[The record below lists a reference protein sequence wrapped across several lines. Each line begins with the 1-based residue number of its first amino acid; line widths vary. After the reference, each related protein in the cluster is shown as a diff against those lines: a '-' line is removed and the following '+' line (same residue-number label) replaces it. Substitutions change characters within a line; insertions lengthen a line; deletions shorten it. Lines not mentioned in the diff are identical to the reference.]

1 MITYL
6 IYITLTIISKLSLE
20 TLYLLS
26 RSFNYINMVTFQYRK
41 TIINKNLIASFPD
54 LTKHEIEKIAYKFYI
69 FFFDNI
75 FEMIKSINLT
85 RAEIKERVGVRNNKL
100 LNRSIENNKPIV
112 LISSHY
118 SNWEWAFLRISLI
131 SGINLHAVYKPLSN
145 KLFNTIIL
153 KIRSKFGGNLI
164 PLDKWKYFMLENRK
178 KNYAFMFISDQV
190 PSSQEYGR
198 RIHFLN
204 QSTLFY
210 EGPEKTAKLLNA
222 DVFYIDLIQT
232 QKGKYMLEFQPVSK
246 KNITEE
252 CAKILENRI
261 NKKPEN
267 WLWSHNRWKR

>member
-1 MITYL
+1 
-6 IYITLTIISKLSLE
+6 
-20 TLYLLS
+20 
-26 RSFNYINMVTFQYRK
+26 MVTFQYRK
-41 TIINKNLIASFPD
+41 TIINKNLIASFPY
-54 LTKHEIEKIAYKFYI
+54 LEKHEIEKIAYKFYI

-131 SGINLHAVYKPLSN
+131 RGINLHAVYKPLSN

-153 KIRSKFGGNLI
+153 KIRSKFGGKLI

-222 DVFYIDLIQT
+222 DVFYIDLIQI